1 MATVGGTVLTLS
13 DFAQRLDPD
22 GSVPDIAELLN
33 EKNEVLSDMLWVEGN
48 LPTGMRTTQR
58 AGLPNVTFRLLNTG
72 VQASKS
78 TVAQVDDACCIL
90 EGCST
95 VTSWPL
101 QVLSWAS
108 AHAMARLP
116 TR

>member
-1 MATVGGTVLTLS
+1 MATIGGTVLTLS

-58 AGLPNVTFRLLNTG
+58 AGLPNPGQCFGWDCPENWIEG
-72 VQASKS
+72 SSKY
-78 TVAQVDDACCIL
+78 
-90 EGCST
+90 
-95 VTSWPL
+95 PRPNP
-101 QVLSWAS
+101 
-108 AHAMARLP
+108 AHRPP
-116 TR
+116 THPSS